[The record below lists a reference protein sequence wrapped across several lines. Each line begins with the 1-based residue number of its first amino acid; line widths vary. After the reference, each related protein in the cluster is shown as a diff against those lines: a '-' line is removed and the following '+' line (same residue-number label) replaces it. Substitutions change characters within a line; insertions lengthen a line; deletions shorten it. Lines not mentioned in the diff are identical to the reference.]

1 MENGEQEAVSNCVGV
16 LGATSMVGRLLL
28 PRLVLTGYG
37 VVAYS
42 RQEHSSTDG
51 AVEWRQLSSLTDGL
65 PRQATF
71 SEGKGDLPFWIC
83 AAPIWVLPEY
93 FSLMEALGIRR
104 LVALSSTSRFTKGES
119 SDLEEQAIAQ
129 HLADA
134 ESSVQAW
141 AEDKGVEWVIL
152 RPTLI
157 YGLGLDK
164 NLTEI
169 ARIISRFGFFP
180 LLGQAKG
187 LRQPVHADDVAG
199 ACVAALSMTRGTNR
213 AYNISGG
220 ETLTY
225 REMVARVF
233 SALGKR
239 PRFIPVPLSL
249 FKLAVVCLRLL
260 PRYRHWSVAMAER
273 MNRDLDFEH
282 ADASKNLGY
291 KPKAFVLSKKD
302 ILPSKY

>member
-1 MENGEQEAVSNCVGV
+1 VGDAVVTKHVGV
-16 LGATSMVGRLLL
+16 LGATSFVGACLL
-28 PRLVLTGYG
+28 PLLTEADCQ
-37 VVAYS
+37 VTAFS
-42 RQEHSSTDG
+42 RQAIEEPLDG
-51 AVEWRQLSSLTDGL
+51 VTWQRLPLSSNQL
-65 PRQATF
+65 F
-71 SEGKGDLPFWIC
+71 EKEGYILYWIC
-83 AAPIWVLPEY
+83 AAPVWILPQY
-93 FSLMEALGIRR
+93 FDLLEAAGVRR
-104 LVALSSTSRFTKGES
+104 VVVLSSTSRFTKDES
-119 SDLEEQAIAQ
+119 SDFEEQAIAQ
-129 HLADA
+129 RLADS
-134 ESSVQAW
+134 ESCVQAW
-141 AEDKGVEWVIL
+141 AEGKGVEWVIL

-157 YGLGLDK
+157 YGFGRDK
-164 NLTEI
+164 NLTEMALFI
-169 ARIISRFGFFP
+169 RRFGFFP
-180 LLGQAKG
+180 LFGKAAG
-187 LRQPVHADDVAG
+187 FRQPVHADDVAG

>member
-1 MENGEQEAVSNCVGV
+1 VGDAVVTKHVGV
-16 LGATSMVGRLLL
+16 FGATSFVGACLL
-28 PRLVLTGYG
+28 PLLTEADFQVMAFYRRTIEEPLDG
-37 VVAYS
+37 VTW
-42 RQEHSSTDG
+42 Q
-51 AVEWRQLSSLTDGL
+51 QLPLSSNQLFEKERNI
-65 PRQATF
+65 PY
-71 SEGKGDLPFWIC
+71 WIC
-83 AAPIWVLPEY
+83 AAPVWILPEY
-93 FSLMEALGIRR
+93 FDLLEAAGVRR
-104 LVALSSTSRFTKGES
+104 VIVLSSTSRFTKGES
-119 SDLEEQAIAQ
+119 SDREEQAISQ
-129 HLADA
+129 SLADA

-141 AEDKGVEWVIL
+141 AEGKGVEWVIL

-157 YGLGLDK
+157 YGFGLDK

-199 ACVAALSMTRGTNR
+199 ACVAALSMSHGTNR

-260 PRYRHWSVAMAER
+260 PRYRHWSAAMAER
-273 MNRDLDFEH
+273 MNRDLVFGH

-291 KPKAFVLSKKD
+291 KPRAFVLSKKD
-302 ILPSKY
+302 ILSSMH